1 MSKIDDLIKE
11 LCPEGVKVKELG
23 DIAVVKTGQAI
34 NKTMIQNSPGDYPVV
49 NSGKDPLGYYKNYN
63 TEDDPI
69 GITSRGAGVESVTWY
84 EGRYFRGNLNYSV
97 TIKEKREIM
106 NRYLFHLLLNNQN
119 SVQVLAMYDGIPA
132 LNASNLKKLSVSVP
146 PLEVQKEIVRVLDSF
161 TELEVRKKQY

>member
-63 TEDDPI
+63 T
-69 GITSRGAGVESVTWY
+69 
-84 EGRYFRGNLNYSV
+84 
-97 TIKEKREIM
+97 
-106 NRYLFHLLLNNQN
+106 
-119 SVQVLAMYDGIPA
+119 
-132 LNASNLKKLSVSVP
+132 
-146 PLEVQKEIVRVLDSF
+146 
-161 TELEVRKKQY
+161 